1 MEMIRVKESK
11 KETKTY
17 RYESEVIKH
26 SEKNPLITSFPEW
39 ACDQYRK
46 EFMDIESLSKKMQNH
61 IDIANNLKDKIQQMK
76 KEIKKGADLR
86 ILKPT
91 ELLWIKIEA
100 QRRIKRTSFEGVY
113 KFFIRNFNRND
124 INRKQF
130 RLLVDRFKAEKQ
142 G

>member
-1 MEMIRVKESK
+1 MKETK

-17 RYESEVIKH
+17 RYDSEVIGH
-26 SEKNPLITSFPEW
+26 SETNPLIPSFPEW
-39 ACDQYRK
+39 ACEQYRK
-46 EFMDIESLSKKMQNH
+46 EFMDIESLSNKMQKH
-61 IDIANNLKDKIQQMK
+61 INIANNLKDKIQQMK
-76 KEIKKGADLR
+76 KEIKKGSDLR